1 MLNFVK
7 EGDTMF
13 FEVNISMN
21 NSNSIVSAALLDAIW
36 EESHK
41 DVIDL
46 LIPFVIYILSEN
58 FSINDI
64 VDKEKTS
71 KCMKEK
77 FGFTY
82 MPNSVM
88 DCVFKRL
95 TIKENN
101 RILCRNKGSYQL
113 RVNLDADNQKFKE
126 KYNYTKNST
135 DNLLKLFVDE
145 YNKSNRKKIKTEE
158 AQKLLIELLNDRGYD
173 VLIEPQELNGIT
185 INDSGKKNFCLAQFL
200 IKILSDENNEFYDVV
215 TGIASGALLSNI
227 VYIDTDVTEYKNL
240 PLKNLTIYFDTS
252 LLLFALGYKTEYQK
266 SNMRSIIEML
276 KTNGAKLCYFP
287 NNLAEVIS
295 ILTAY
300 KYRNEN
306 STGQTLEYFDEKS
319 ISGVTVDYYIEGI
332 ENSLKDIGLE
342 KKDLYDYPH
351 NASEYN
357 YSKYEII
364 DEENLMKFL
373 QDRIDKYTEEQ
384 VKNDVACIASVCRE
398 RKGNLET
405 KLERAEAIWVTSNI
419 NLIKNTT
426 EFLKF
431 PDKRILPVVSVYD
444 LSTEIWL
451 KYGFV
456 DKSIPKYRL
465 YENAQMALTPTK
477 QVIEKCR
484 EKVDILE
491 NAGKI
496 EPDVAA
502 YIRYN
507 RTFNRNIMLKIEG
520 DEEEI
525 DDELIESE
533 IESFVDRITNGK
545 ETLNKQLSEENA
557 ELSSQKENLLSENEL
572 LRKQLSET
580 QRMQKQKK
588 NKQKED
594 YKNSKNQV
602 YDKIRNVARNKAK
615 RNSKMYFFSVFILC
629 AIIGLS
635 IIIGEAFLAI
645 YGMRNEKQNIFYIA
659 IVLAIISFIFS
670 VFKVNDL
677 YNKCLELSKHKEESL
692 YIKYYKKEERKRKDE
707 IELVEKMKDL

>member
-1 MLNFVK
+1 MNFVK

-13 FEVNISMN
+13 LEVNISMN

-64 VDKEKTS
+64 IDKEKIS
-71 KCMKEK
+71 KYMKEK

-82 MPNSVM
+82 MPTSVI

-101 RILCRNKGSYQL
+101 RILCRRKSSYKLQ
-113 RVNLDADNQKFKE
+113 VNLDAENQKFKE
-126 KYNYTKNST
+126 KYNYIKNST
-135 DNLLKLFVDE
+135 DKLLNLFVDE

-200 IKILSDENNEFYDVV
+200 IRILSDENNEFYDVV

-227 VYIDTDVTEYKNL
+227 VYIDTDVTEYKSL

-266 SNMRSIIEML
+266 SNMNSIIEML
-276 KTNGAKLCYFP
+276 KINGANLCYFP

-306 STGQTLEYFDEKS
+306 SSGQTLEYFDEKS
-319 ISGVTVDYYIEGI
+319 ISGVTVDYYIEAL
-332 ENSLKDIGLE
+332 EDSLKKIGLE

-357 YSKYEII
+357 YSKYEMI
-364 DEENLMKFL
+364 DEENLIKFL
-373 QDRIDKYTEEQ
+373 QDKIDKYTEEQ

-405 KLERAEAIWVTSNI
+405 KLERSEAIWVTSNI
-419 NLIKNTT
+419 NLIKNTA
-426 EFLKF
+426 EFLEF
-431 PDKRILPVVSVYD
+431 PDKKILPVVSIYD

-484 EKVDILE
+484 QKVDVLE

-496 EPDVAA
+496 EPNVAA

-507 RTFNRNIMLKIEG
+507 RTFNRNIMLKVEG

-525 DDELIESE
+525 DDELIETE

-545 ETLNKQLSEENA
+545 ETLNKKLSEENA
-557 ELSSQKENLLSENEL
+557 ELSSQKDNLLSENEQL
-572 LRKQLSET
+572 KKQIFET
-580 QRMQKQKK
+580 QRMYEQKK
-588 NKQKED
+588 IKQKEN
-594 YKNSKNQV
+594 YKKSKNQL
-602 YDKIRNVARNKAK
+602 YDKIRDAARKKAK
-615 RNSKMYFFSVFILC
+615 RNSIIYFWSIFIFG
-629 AIIGLS
+629 AIIGFS
-635 IIIGEAFLAI
+635 IILGEAFLAV
-645 YGMRNEKQNIFYIA
+645 YGMRSEKKNIFYIA
-659 IVLAIISFIFS
+659 IGLAIVSFIIS
-670 VFKVNDL
+670 LVKVKDL
-677 YNKCLELSKHKEESL
+677 YNKCHEISEHKEESL
-692 YIKYYKKEERKRKDE
+692 YNKYYEKEERKRKGE
-707 IELVEKMKDL
+707 IELVERMKDL